1 MPEPHTPHIP
11 TAAEAVAKRIG
22 TSVGPRTIRGRI
34 VAGVLIIIP
43 LAVTAFVI
51 RYVYAAALSVGVW
64 LVYIVS
70 KALYLLNLGAQPT
83 RIDPSN
89 AAWHEITIAVVLT
102 VLMLYLLGWLGTN
115 VAGRRII
122 EIFEA
127 LLERIPLV
135 DTIYTSVKRMVQAL
149 SGSGKSD
156 AKKQSVVLVDFPHE
170 KMMALGF
177 MTNTVTDKATGQQYA
192 TVFVPTTPN
201 PTSGYMELV
210 PIERVRITDWSMEQ
224 ALTTILSGGASSP
237 DEISMRAGKP
247 GDSPEGTPDHL
258 K

>member
-1 MPEPHTPHIP
+1 VPESPVME
-11 TAAEAVAKRIG
+11 TAVEAVAKRLG

-64 LVYIVS
+64 LVYLVS

-122 EIFEA
+122 ELFEA

-135 DTIYTSVKRMVQAL
+135 DTLYTSVKRMVQAL

-156 AKKQSVVLVDFPHE
+156 GIKQSVVLIDFPHE
-170 KMMALGF
+170 HMMAIGF
-177 MTNTVTDKATGQQYA
+177 MTNTVTDKATGQLYA

-201 PTSGYMELV
+201 PTSGYMEIV
-210 PIERVRITDWSMEQ
+210 PIERVRITNWSMEE

-237 DEISMRAGKP
+237 DEVTLRPGQRSDVPAGSHP
-247 GDSPEGTPDHL
+247 TTH
-258 K
+258 